1 MRNLDLTTPDDAS
14 GDTPD
19 ASLITPLPDLVRG
32 VASGKTTMAHCAC
45 SRVQHNRR
53 VGRMKCHYYDHYQ
66 MHISN
71 QHTQTCNELRANAWF
86 ANRSI

>member
-32 VASGKTTMAHCAC
+32 VASGNKQPWRTALVPGYNTIVAL
-45 SRVQHNRR
+45 
-53 VGRMKCHYYDHYQ
+53 VG
-66 MHISN
+66 
-71 QHTQTCNELRANAWF
+71 
-86 ANRSI
+86 